1 MTKQRELDYAELKEA
16 YNALQN
22 ENTILRRVSYYKE
35 KQELQYQVEQLKTEN
50 EKLKRIDWHQ
60 KRKIRELT
68 LLLLAKIDKMK
79 VKK

>member
-1 MTKQRELDYAELKEA
+1 MKKQRELDYAELKEVN
-16 YNALQN
+16 NALQN
-22 ENTILRRVSYYKE
+22 ENMILRKVSYYKD
-35 KQELQYQVEQLKTEN
+35 KLELQDQVSQLKTEN

-79 VKK
+79 VKR